1 MGPTSEAKLRRIQ
14 TYFKDAHATID
25 RRAGKLIGLYLTPS
39 QAKRAGLGA
48 TEQTKEFYGADYAEA
63 SALATAFVDRY
74 LPDYHI

>member
-14 TYFKDAHATID
+14 TYFKDAHATVD

-39 QAKRAGLGA
+39 QANKCGLGCVE
-48 TEQTKEFYGADYAEA
+48 TTKEFYGADYAEA
-63 SALATAFVDRY
+63 SELATQFVHKN